1 MSKPNE
7 EGSIN
12 LGQWPNDIYTEH
24 NFYNFMTGQIS
35 FFFYNKKP
43 FLIQNTEKEQLLH

>member
-12 LGQWPNDIYTEH
+12 LGQRPNDIYTKH
-24 NFYNFMTGQIS
+24 NFYNFMMGQIS
-35 FFFYNKKP
+35 IFFG
-43 FLIQNTEKEQLLH
+43 